1 MFEDEYSAIQQYM
14 TTVSLEFEKYSDYC
28 VIVAYL
34 CNIQEEKSWIFKL
47 LKKTYFSYI
56 ENKMEVDRNFDGYKI
71 WSFAQGYC
79 SFLLYNNLTLEDV
92 NILTY
97 EGFKYLSEND
107 RNIYSIYESMIS
119 DELINSESNYICE
132 VCWQFFE
139 TINAKIVDKEMAYQ
153 FILEE
158 MEAASQGN
166 DAATAFVERN
176 KFYTAEFQGSMIDSS
191 LEIDGASGP
200 QQTLTRLIMQFP
212 IDMETKTRMRIM
224 VVQNIIDFW
233 RLTSESKVD
242 LKSLI

>member
-14 TTVSLEFEKYSDYC
+14 NRVSLEFDKYNDYC

-34 CNIQEEKSWIFKL
+34 CNIQEENSWIFKL
-47 LKKTYFSYI
+47 LKKTYFSYLK
-56 ENKMEVDRNFDGYKI
+56 EKMEVDHNFDGYKV

-79 SFLLYNNLTLEDV
+79 SCLLDNNLTCEDV

-97 EGFKYLSEND
+97 EGFKFLSEND
-107 RNIYSIYESMIS
+107 RNIYSIYESIIS
-119 DELINSESNYICE
+119 DELINTESSYINV
-132 VCWQFFE
+132 VCGQVFE
-139 TINAKIVDKEMAYQ
+139 TINAKLVDEEMAYQ

-166 DAATAFVERN
+166 DAAIAFVERN
-176 KFYTAEFQGSMIDSS
+176 KFYAAEFQGSMIDSS

-224 VVQNIIDFW
+224 IVQNIIDFW
-233 RLTSESKVD
+233 RSASESKVD

>member
-1 MFEDEYSAIQQYM
+1 MVEDEYSTIQQYM
-14 TTVSLEFEKYSDYC
+14 TRVSLEFDKYNDFC

-47 LKKTYFSYI
+47 LKKTYFSYSK
-56 ENKMEVDRNFDGYKI
+56 EKMELDHNFDGYKI

-79 SFLLYNNLTLEDV
+79 SCLLDNNLTLEEV
-92 NILTY
+92 SYLTN

-107 RNIYSIYESMIS
+107 RNIISIYESVIS
-119 DELINSESNYICE
+119 DELTNTDSNYISE
-132 VCWQFFE
+132 VCEQVFE
-139 TINAKIVDKEMAYQ
+139 TINAKLSDKEMAYQ

-166 DAATAFVERN
+166 DVAKAFVEKN
-176 KFYTAEFQGSMIDSS
+176 KFYAAEFQGSMIDSS
-191 LEIDGASGP
+191 PEIDGVSGP
-200 QQTLTRLIMQFP
+200 QQTLTRVIMQFR

-233 RLTSESKVD
+233 RSDSESKVD